1 MLITFKSEAYANITM
16 FGDVGL
22 SLLKLMGHST
32 VPGSILAED
41 VPEALARLKSAVTVD
56 KITQPQAIEDNRDT
70 NAPVNVSLAK
80 RAIPLIEML
89 TAAAAD
95 ECDVMWDK

>member
-22 SLLKLMGHST
+22 SLLKLMGYSA

-41 VPEALARLKSAVTVD
+41 VPEALQRLKSAVVVD
-56 KITQPQAIEDNRDT
+56 KIVQPQAIEDNADSST
-70 NAPVNVSLAK
+70 PVNVSLAK
-80 RAIPLIEML
+80 RAIPLLEML